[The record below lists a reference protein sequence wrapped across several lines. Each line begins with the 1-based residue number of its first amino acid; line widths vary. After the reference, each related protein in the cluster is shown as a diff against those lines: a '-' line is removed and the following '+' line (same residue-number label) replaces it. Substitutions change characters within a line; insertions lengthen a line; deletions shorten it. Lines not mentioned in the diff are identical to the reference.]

1 MYKPSNTCK
10 GRRLSSNPTT
20 PVWCLALGAVALTLL
35 VACGKPDD
43 ILTAAR
49 FGDVEQLEA
58 SIESGMD
65 VNHADPAGETA
76 LFHAIGSGK
85 SRPFELLMGNGA
97 DVKVQ
102 DSQGNTPLHKAA
114 SFGRAEFVSRLIAA
128 GAVINAT
135 NKLGTTPLHYA
146 VKSVDPETVKRLMEA
161 GGNAESPDTNNETPL
176 AMAKKMA
183 DAGEQLDSFGRPLS
197 ADVALEIVK
206 TLTKEKTQDEN

>member
-1 MYKPSNTCK
+1 MSKPSNICK

-128 GAVINAT
+128 GSVINAT
-135 NKLGTTPLHYA
+135 NKVGTTPLHFA

-161 GGNAESPDTNNETPL
+161 GGNAESLDANGETPL

-206 TLTKEKTQDEN
+206 ILTKEKTQDEN

>member
-1 MYKPSNTCK
+1 MSKPSNICK

-76 LFHAIGSGK
+76 LFHAIGSGR

-135 NKLGTTPLHYA
+135 NKVGTTPLHYA

-206 TLTKEKTQDEN
+206 ILTKEKTQDEN

>member
-1 MYKPSNTCK
+1 MSKPSNICK

-20 PVWCLALGAVALTLL
+20 PVWCPALGAVALTLL
-35 VACGKPDD
+35 VACGKPED

-58 SIESGMD
+58 CIQSGMD

-76 LFHAIGSGK
+76 LFHAIGTGK

-128 GAVINAT
+128 GSVINAT
-135 NKLGTTPLHYA
+135 NKVGTTPLHYA

-161 GGNAESPDTNNETPL
+161 GGNAESPDTNDETPL

-183 DAGEQLDSFGRPLS
+183 DAGEQLDSLGRLVS
-197 ADVALEIVK
+197 GDVVVVIVK
-206 TLTKEKTQDEN
+206 ILTKEKTQDEN

>member
-1 MYKPSNTCK
+1 MSKPSNICK
-10 GRRLSSNPTT
+10 GRLLSSNPIT
-20 PVWCLALGAVALTLL
+20 PVCCPALGAAALTLL
-35 VACGKPDD
+35 VACGNPDD

-49 FGDVEQLEA
+49 FGDVEQLEV

-128 GAVINAT
+128 GSVINAT
-135 NKLGTTPLHYA
+135 NKVGTTPLHYA

-183 DAGEQLDSFGRPLS
+183 DAGEQLDSLGRPVS
-197 ADVALEIVK
+197 GDVVVEIVK
-206 TLTKEKTQDEN
+206 ILTKEKTQDEN

>member
-1 MYKPSNTCK
+1 MSKPSNICK

-20 PVWCLALGAVALTLL
+20 PVWCPALGAVALTLL

-58 SIESGMD
+58 CIQSGMD

-76 LFHAIGSGK
+76 LFHAIGAGK
-85 SRPFELLMGNGA
+85 SRSFELLMGNGA

-114 SFGRAEFVSRLIAA
+114 SFGRAEFLSRLIAA
-128 GAVINAT
+128 GSVINAT
-135 NKLGTTPLHYA
+135 NKVGTTSLHYA

-183 DAGEQLDSFGRPLS
+183 DAGEQLDSLGRPV
-197 ADVALEIVK
+197 AGDVVVEIVK
-206 TLTKEKTQDEN
+206 ILTKEKTQYEN

>member
-1 MYKPSNTCK
+1 MSKPSNICK

-20 PVWCLALGAVALTLL
+20 PVWCPALGAVALTLL
-35 VACGKPDD
+35 VACGKPED

-58 SIESGMD
+58 CIQSGID

-128 GAVINAT
+128 GSVINAT
-135 NKLGTTPLHYA
+135 NKVGTTPLHYA

-161 GGNAESPDTNNETPL
+161 GGNAESPDTNDETPL

-183 DAGEQLDSFGRPLS
+183 DAGKQLDSLGRPVTG
-197 ADVALEIVK
+197 DVVA
-206 TLTKEKTQDEN
+206 